1 MKKLMSIGPVCFM
14 SPNEYGGLPQKAAN
28 VHSLLGEI
36 HVKYYLILQLS
47 VRIKMKNIPVP
58 LFKV

>member
-1 MKKLMSIGPVCFM
+1 M